1 MFVIHTLLVIA
12 AIVFVVWLV
21 LLLIGHVGGLINLL
35 WIVILAA
42 LIWWLLSFITG
53 RRRTSL

>member
-12 AIVFVVWLV
+12 AIIFVVWLV

-35 WIVILAA
+35 WIVILVA

-53 RRRTSL
+53 RRRTPL